1 MLGKNVDVNDNDVTA
16 KQQFSKESFWR
27 SEMKQGQSISFDG
40 SIRNKL
46 FLRRSGHAY
55 CPVCTKQ
62 VELIKFEDAAELFHT
77 DLQDIQFLTRG
88 GEVHQIHNRKGRVM
102 ACSVSLFECF
112 DNRRTRLLDSGISME
127 IAAKKSA

>member
-1 MLGKNVDVNDNDVTA
+1 MDDNGTTANKNSRGV
-16 KQQFSKESFWR
+16 K
-27 SEMKQGQSISFDG
+27 MKQGLTHSFKG
-40 SIRNKL
+40 SIGDRL
-46 FLRRSGHAY
+46 FLRRSGHAF
-55 CPVCTKQ
+55 CPVCAKQ

-88 GEVHQIHNRKGRVM
+88 GEVHQIHNRKGTVM